1 MLGQDGPKAVV
12 TMPAALVAALDMDF
26 PERLAALRKEQGLTQ
41 QALAERVGIHV
52 SQLRRYE
59 GGGAQPTLD
68 VLRRLAVA
76 LSVSADRLV
85 FDADER
91 GPDDDLLLHLEAIQ
105 HLSDDEKQVVKTVIE
120 SVLLRHE
127 ARRYAPAS

>member
-1 MLGQDGPKAVV
+1 
-12 TMPAALVAALDMDF
+12 MDF
-26 PERLAALRKEQGLTQ
+26 PQRLAAIRKERGLTQ

-59 GGGAQPTLD
+59 AGGAQPTLD
-68 VLRRLAVA
+68 VIRRLAVA

-85 FDADER
+85 FDTDER
-91 GPDDDLLLHLEAIQ
+91 GPSADLRLHMEAIQ
-105 HLSDDEKQVVKTVIE
+105 HLDDDEKAVVRTVIE

-127 ARRYAPAS
+127 AKRYTPAAS

>member
-1 MLGQDGPKAVV
+1 
-12 TMPAALVAALDMDF
+12 MPTALIAILDMDF
-26 PERLAALRKEQGLTQ
+26 PDRLAALRKQRSLTQ

-68 VLRRLAVA
+68 VIRRLAVA
-76 LSVSADRLV
+76 LSVSADQLV
-85 FDADER
+85 FDTDER
-91 GPDDDLLLHLEAIQ
+91 GPAPDLRLHLEAIQ
-105 HLSDDEKQVVKTVIE
+105 HLDEDEKAVVRTVIE

>member
-1 MLGQDGPKAVV
+1 MTGQGTREAVV
-12 TMPAALVAALDMDF
+12 TMPTAVIPAFDMDF
-26 PERLAALRKEQGLTQ
+26 PERLATLRKDRGLTQ

-76 LSVSADRLV
+76 LSVSADQLV
-85 FDADER
+85 FDTDER
-91 GPDDDLLLHLEAIQ
+91 GPDNDLRLHLEAIQ
-105 HLSDDEKQVVKTVIE
+105 HLDDDEKAVVRTVIE

>member
-1 MLGQDGPKAVV
+1 
-12 TMPAALVAALDMDF
+12 MPAALIAALDMDF
-26 PERLAALRKEQGLTQ
+26 PERLATLRKERGLTQ

-59 GGGAQPTLD
+59 AGGAQPTLD

-85 FDADER
+85 FDTDER
-91 GPDDDLLLHLEAIQ
+91 GPQDDLLLHLEAIQ
-105 HLSDDEKQVVKTVIE
+105 HLDDDEQAIVRTVIE
-120 SVLLRHE
+120 SVLLRHQ
-127 ARRYAPAS
+127 ARRLAAS

>member
-1 MLGQDGPKAVV
+1 
-12 TMPAALVAALDMDF
+12 MPAALIAALDMDF
-26 PERLAALRKEQGLTQ
+26 PERLAALRKDRGLTQ

-68 VLRRLAVA
+68 VIRRLAIA
-76 LSVSADRLV
+76 LSVSADQLV
-85 FDADER
+85 FDIDER
-91 GPDDDLLLHLEAIQ
+91 GPAADLRLHLEAIQ
-105 HLSDDEKQVVKTVIE
+105 HLDDDEKAVVRTVIE

>member
-1 MLGQDGPKAVV
+1 MSITTVYTKS
-12 TMPAALVAALDMDF
+12 
-26 PERLAALRKEQGLTQ
+26 LTDP
-41 QALAERVGIHV
+41 ALAERVGIHV
-52 SQLRRYE
+52 SRFRRYE
-59 GGGAQPTLD
+59 GAGAQPTLD

-85 FDADER
+85 FDTDER
-91 GPDDDLLLHLEAIQ
+91 GPEDDLLLHLEAVR
-105 HLSDDEKQVVKTVIE
+105 HLSDEEKQVVKTVIE

>member
-1 MLGQDGPKAVV
+1 MH
-12 TMPAALVAALDMDF
+12 AALIAALAMDF
-26 PERLAALRKEQGLTQ
+26 PERLAALRKDRGLTQ

-68 VLRRLAVA
+68 VIRRLAIA
-76 LSVSADRLV
+76 LSISADQLV
-85 FDADER
+85 FDNDER
-91 GPDDDLLLHLEAIQ
+91 GPSPDLRLHLEAIQ
-105 HLSDDEKQVVKTVIE
+105 HLDDDEKAVVRTVIE

>member
-1 MLGQDGPKAVV
+1 
-12 TMPAALVAALDMDF
+12 MPAALVAALDMDF